1 MNKKNLYKNNYDKL
15 DISDKQNILNEIA
28 DHYGFTVKKYA
39 EFEKNGINLY
49 TAIFDDNGTEF
60 VFIPGAKNITLGWKA
75 AISSKKEDAFL
86 MEQIK
91 DIFLDYFLMPDNNS
105 DIININNRQQLQ
117 KLLDKEDYKQADI
130 LLSKMVYDFIDEHT
144 SFLRRIDV
152 EPMLMERKSSS
163 INWVFVKEIS
173 SKTIAD
179 SPTYFKI
186 YQEIIKS
193 SKPFIIKQHTS
204 QSRNT
209 KIQKFEI
216 TEHGLNIYKYIDMS
230 YEEVLFN
237 YTSKG
242 YSIPNRN
249 QWEYAAT
256 CGCTLFLQN
265 TDILL
270 NKHTNA
276 PNAFG
281 LYIADDI
288 YKPEMISD
296 DKYTFKAG
304 DNGYFKKYISN
315 KLTYFSLNP
324 FYNVTSNFFEYTDNN
339 GFYARKVITVD
350 LKKQFKPSITKKNL
364 NKFISESMSE
374 NNFDNII
381 YAVNSVKNPDISFKN
396 VLKIINI
403 YHSKGFINKA
413 YELIEKY
420 INKGIDNPEFLY
432 LAGFT
437 VFRLQDY
444 KKGEY
449 FLKRAVY
456 LKRNMPE
463 CYQLLS
469 YIYQKQNNREEMEKA
484 LHNLYVLAPDVAE
497 SMIHI
502 LMPNGAALHDMDYE
516 DLWGRLVLSLTK
528 QDKEK
533 VNLYTITSEVILLD
547 STIKLIIHKGVA
559 HYIKYIK
566 PTGSK
571 YLMEIFDKIENSSYI
586 KDETYLSKSDYNQA
600 LEEFNACK
608 NIIYEAENITDLKA
622 NKDYL
627 QDLTNNFFDYFPAL
641 MSLAYIHYSN
651 CRLFEA
657 EKLFDENYALC
668 ATLYKSKEIPI
679 QIADKIRVLLENF
692 ILSITMNILSYGQIQ
707 HFIDNIIEEVNN
719 IKEDYSPKI
728 NQGILA
734 IELSVTKDIK
744 YILNWFNINIE
755 LKDAMRK
762 NN

>member
-28 DHYGFTVKKYA
+28 AHYGFTLKKYA
-39 EFEKNGINLY
+39 EFEKNGTNLY

-75 AISSKKEDAFL
+75 AISSKKEEPFL
-86 MEQIK
+86 MEQVK

-105 DIININNRQQLQ
+105 DIVNINNRQQLQ

-152 EPMLMERKSSS
+152 EPMLMERQSNS

-173 SKTIAD
+173 SKIIAD

-350 LKKQFKPSITKKNL
+350 LKKQFKPEITKKNL
-364 NKFISESMSE
+364 NKYITENMSE

-420 INKGIDNPEFLY
+420 INKGIDNPDFLY

-502 LMPNGAALHDMDYE
+502 LIPNGAALHDMDYE
-516 DLWGRLVLSLTK
+516 HLWGRLVLSLTK

-608 NIIYEAENITDLKA
+608 NIIYGGQNITHLKP
-622 NKDYL
+622 NKHYL
-627 QDLTNNFFDYFPAL
+627 QDLTISFFHYFPAL
-641 MSLAYIHYSN
+641 M
-651 CRLFEA
+651 
-657 EKLFDENYALC
+657 
-668 ATLYKSKEIPI
+668 TLP
-679 QIADKIRVLLENF
+679 
-692 ILSITMNILSYGQIQ
+692 
-707 HFIDNIIEEVNN
+707 
-719 IKEDYSPKI
+719 
-728 NQGILA
+728 
-734 IELSVTKDIK
+734 
-744 YILNWFNINIE
+744 
-755 LKDAMRK
+755 
-762 NN
+762 